1 MQRDILIQFGKK
13 LRELRKRNNLTQVEL
28 SKRAG
33 FDRNYIG
40 MLERGERNPALLNIQ
55 KIAQVFNITLSEF
68 FKDIENNDGKNK

>member
-28 SKRAG
+28 SERAG

>member
-28 SKRAG
+28 SERAG

-40 MLERGERNPALLNIQ
+40 INEIIISDIFSFFFLILHKILLI
-55 KIAQVFNITLSEF
+55 I
-68 FKDIENNDGKNK
+68 

>member
-1 MQRDILIQFGKK
+1 MQRDILIEFGKK
-13 LRELRKRNNLTQVEL
+13 LRELRKKNNLTQLEL
-28 SKRAG
+28 SECAG

-68 FKDIENNDGKNK
+68 FKEIENNNG